1 MATSVVHPTASLSRP
16 IFERPAVRGGAQLR
30 YEWCPLTEQTRLVQ
44 QWVRPPLY
52 INKAYHEKGWA
63 LSQMMSPTGGL
74 LQDDVLEID
83 VELGVGARA
92 ALISPAA
99 CRVHTMQTSHAHIR
113 QTFRVGAE
121 AIFDLWPA
129 PLILQSGARLQQQT
143 RLDLVPSA
151 RVLLCE
157 LVSPGR
163 VASGEA
169 FRFDEW
175 RSNLEIRCEGE
186 LLVYEN
192 FSARPSQG
200 DLADWQALFPGG
212 LYASLYY
219 LAPHPMEALIEALNG
234 LSDCTC
240 YVGASPLRKGGIGVK
255 LIAEDGCAL
264 RRGMTQLRKLIL
276 QPQDE
281 LPYALKRAQTF
292 FY

>member
-1 MATSVVHPTASLSRP
+1 MATSVVHPSESLRRP
-16 IFERPAVRGGAQLR
+16 IFERPAVRGGARLR

-83 VELGVGARA
+83 VELGAGARA

-99 CRVHTMQTSHAHIR
+99 CRVHSMQASHAHIR
-113 QTFRVGAE
+113 QTFRVGEE
-121 AIFDLWPA
+121 AMFDLWPA
-129 PLILQSGARLQQQT
+129 PLILQAGARLQQQT
-143 RLDLVPSA
+143 RVDLAPSA

-163 VASGEA
+163 VAFGEA
-169 FRFDEW
+169 FRFDVW
-175 RSNLEIRCEGE
+175 RSNLEIRREGE
-186 LLVYEN
+186 LLVYEK
-192 FSARPSQG
+192 FSAQPSQG

-219 LAPHPMEALIEALNG
+219 LSPDPMDAVIDDLNG
-234 LSDCTC
+234 LSDRAC
-240 YVGASPLRKGGIGVK
+240 YVGASPLRKGGIGIK

-264 RRGMTQLRKLIL
+264 RRAITQLRSLIL
-276 QPQDE
+276 PAQDQ
-281 LPYALKRAQTF
+281 LPHALKRAQTF

>member
-1 MATSVVHPTASLSRP
+1 MATSVVSPTESLSRP
-16 IFERPAVRGGAQLR
+16 VFERPAVRGGARLR

-52 INKAYHEKGWA
+52 MNKAYHEKGWA
-63 LSQMMSPTGGL
+63 LSQLMSPTGGL

-83 VELGVGARA
+83 VELGTGARA

-99 CRVHTMQTSHAHIR
+99 CRVHTMPAAYAHIR

-129 PLILQSGARLQQQT
+129 PLILQAGARLQQQT
-143 RLDLVPSA
+143 RVEIAPSA

-163 VASGEA
+163 VAFGEA

-175 RSNLEIRCEGE
+175 RSKLEICCEGE

-192 FSARPSQG
+192 FTARPSQG

-219 LAPHPMEALIEALNG
+219 LSPDPMETLIEALNG
-234 LSDCTC
+234 VSDHAC
-240 YVGASPLRKGGIGVK
+240 YVGASPLRRGGIGIK

-264 RRGMTQLRKLIL
+264 RRTITQLRTLIL
-276 QPQDE
+276 PAQDA
-281 LPYALKRAQTF
+281 LPHALKRAQTF

>member
-1 MATSVVHPTASLSRP
+1 MATSVVHPTEPLSRP
-16 IFERPAVRGGAQLR
+16 VFERPAVRGGARLR
-30 YEWCPLTEQTRLVQ
+30 YQWCPLTEQTRLVQ

-52 INKAYHEKGWA
+52 MNKAYHEKGWA
-63 LSQMMSPTGGL
+63 VSQMMSPTGGL

-83 VELGVGARA
+83 VELGAGSRA

-99 CRVHTMQTSHAHIR
+99 CRVHSMQTSYARIQ

-129 PLILQSGARLQQQT
+129 PLILQAGARLQQQT
-143 RLDLVPSA
+143 RVDLAPSA

-163 VASGEA
+163 VACGEA
-169 FRFDEW
+169 FRFNEW
-175 RSNLEIRCEGE
+175 RSKLEIRREEE

-200 DLADWQALFPGG
+200 DLADWQSLFPGG

-219 LAPHPMEALIEALNG
+219 LSPDPMEALLEALNE
-234 LSDCTC
+234 LSDRACS
-240 YVGASPLRKGGIGVK
+240 VGASPLRKGGIGVK
-255 LIAEDGCAL
+255 LIAEDSCAL
-264 RRGMTQLRKLIL
+264 RRRIAQLRSLIL
-276 QPQDE
+276 PAPDA
-281 LPYALKRAQTF
+281 LPHALKRAQTF